1 MLKCQ
6 MTFKHKKMLESQVE
20 NIWHFGGRLEGKSTI
35 VKLSWGC
42 FIIQNENTFFSLK
55 AARILSRSG
64 YFLELIGVFFF
75 PQKQTALLIMI
86 VWIVAGLGQL
96 LHRLS
101 GKKKKTFRNLFY
113 VQEEENGNYKW
124 DFSSLRQK

>member
-1 MLKCQ
+1 
-6 MTFKHKKMLESQVE
+6 
-20 NIWHFGGRLEGKSTI
+20 
-35 VKLSWGC
+35 
-42 FIIQNENTFFSLK
+42 
-55 AARILSRSG
+55 
-64 YFLELIGVFFF
+64 
-75 PQKQTALLIMI
+75 MI

-101 GKKKKTFRNLFY
+101 GKKKKKTFRNLFY